1 MKHRGKPQHIP
12 LALLLLLAIWFD
24 LALAWGAE
32 APKPMRAIIVFDVS
46 GSMRQND
53 PQRLSLMAAQLF
65 VDLAQPQD
73 ALGLVAFSDRG
84 VPLVPIRTL
93 THPTTRT
100 QLQTQLRALKFIG
113 QTTDLAAAL
122 EAGLAGFSSDPDKV
136 YHDLVLLLTDGQLDL
151 GKRRRSEEPALLSHI
166 KQVVLPQYRQR
177 DIALYTI
184 ALTAEADQA
193 LLQEMAQA
201 TSGEFRFID
210 NATMLHKA
218 FSQLFIQA
226 HQSESF
232 PLNQGN
238 FLIDDS
244 IKDVSLV
251 FAKRDPHERIG
262 LVTPQHEVAHAD
274 KVPPGM
280 TWNSTP
286 SYDRVQITQPEPG
299 TWQIERPGGV
309 QEGVAVIGSSTLSLQ
324 VELSPPY
331 HEVGELI
338 SLRAFLQ
345 DQGQPIRDAQQ
356 VGQLTVRAE
365 VTTPQK
371 ETVSLVLA
379 PQSAG
384 VFAATLPALQMPGEY
399 ALMVTATSP
408 TLQRQR
414 TRSFTLHP
422 LCFQTA
428 VSSAPPMMARLLLSD
443 ACPPFETLAVEAE
456 RTTDNRSTTRI
467 ALPSPQTGR
476 FEATIPPLVAGQTGQ
491 VILHIRAH
499 PRGAEP
505 FMLVK
510 GPWSLPVTPT
520 APAPSPPPA
529 PSAANS
535 HDAGTGTVR
544 TFLVLNGILALV
556 GVSGYG
562 LYRYRIQ
569 RQKVSHARNADL
581 GSPTLDRS
589 ISSQ

>member
-1 MKHRGKPQHIP
+1 MKHRGKPQRIP

-24 LALAWGAE
+24 LALSWGAE
-32 APKPMRAIIVFDVS
+32 APKPMRAIILFDVS

-53 PQRLSLMAAQLF
+53 PQRLSVMAAQLF

-73 ALGLVAFSDRG
+73 ALGLVTFSDRG
-84 VPLVPIRTL
+84 VPLVPVRAL
-93 THPTTRT
+93 ANPSTRT

-113 QTTDLAAAL
+113 QTTNLAAAL
-122 EAGLAGFSSDPDKV
+122 EAGLAGFPPAPDQV

-151 GKRRRSEEPALLSHI
+151 GKQRRSEEPALLSHI

-184 ALTAEADQA
+184 AFTAEADQA
-193 LLQEMAQA
+193 LLQEMAQG
-201 TSGEFRFID
+201 TSGEFRFIN

-226 HQSESF
+226 HKSESF

-274 KVPPGM
+274 KLPPGM

-309 QEGVAVIGSSTLSLQ
+309 QEGVAIIGSSTLSLQ

-331 HEVGELI
+331 HEGGELI
-338 SLRAFLQ
+338 SMRAFLQ
-345 DQGQPIRDAQQ
+345 DQGQPMRDAQQ

-365 VTTPQK
+365 VTTPQR
-371 ETVSLVLA
+371 ETVTLILA

-384 VFAATLPALQMPGEY
+384 VFAATLPALQVPGEY

-414 TRSFTLHP
+414 PLSFTLHP
-422 LCFQTA
+422 LCFQAT
-428 VSSAPPMMARLLLSD
+428 VSSAPPMTARLLLSD

-467 ALPSPQTGR
+467 ALPSPQAGR

-491 VILHIRAH
+491 VTLHIHAH

-510 GPWSLPVTPT
+510 GPWSLPVTPA
-520 APAPSPPPA
+520 APAPRPPPA
-529 PSAANS
+529 PPAANS
-535 HDAGTGTVR
+535 HDATAGTVR
-544 TFLVLNGILALV
+544 TFLVLNGILVLV

-581 GSPTLDRS
+581 GSPPLDRS